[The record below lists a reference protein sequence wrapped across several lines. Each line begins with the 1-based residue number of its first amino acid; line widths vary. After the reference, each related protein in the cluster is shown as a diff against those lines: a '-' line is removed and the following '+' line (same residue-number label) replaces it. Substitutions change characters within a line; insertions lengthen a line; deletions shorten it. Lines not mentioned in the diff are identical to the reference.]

1 MRFNVPLRA
10 PPRPP
15 LISQIKE
22 KHFPT
27 RSVAMIKNQFNNK
40 RALPRR
46 DQGGARERGEHSGH
60 NRHNS
65 TQLKLHKSKTFNEH
79 RQRRLRESQTL
90 PKRLPCSNK

>member
-27 RSVAMIKNQFNNK
+27 RSVAMIKNQFYNK
-40 RALPRR
+40 RFQDVIKA
-46 DQGGARERGEHSGH
+46 EHASEA
-60 NRHNS
+60 N
-65 TQLKLHKSKTFNEH
+65 TAVTTVTIQLS
-79 RQRRLRESQTL
+79 
-90 PKRLPCSNK
+90 

>member
-27 RSVAMIKNQFNNK
+27 RSVGMIKNQFNKK
-40 RALPRR
+40 RFQDVIKA
-46 DQGGARERGEHSGH
+46 EHASEA
-60 NRHNS
+60 NTAVTTHNS
-65 TQLKLHKSKTFNEH
+65 TQLRTHI
-79 RQRRLRESQTL
+79 SQ
-90 PKRLPCSNK
+90 KQNFQ